1 MFAKDHSLGISPESI
16 LTVEKDVQK
25 QDLAQM
31 PIP

>member
-1 MFAKDHSLGISPESI
+1 MFAKDHSLGISPESK

>member
-1 MFAKDHSLGISPESI
+1 MCAKDHSLGISPE
-16 LTVEKDVQK
+16 TVEKDVQK